1 MTAKNLIAPVA
12 LMLVVGLGVAPRAA
26 LADQG
31 RGNGNGDGRGGE
43 KAERAR
49 EKAEDRGD
57 EKARR
62 DDVVVIDREGH
73 RRVVRDYYASNAL
86 PPGLAKRQSLPPGL
100 QKQLRERGTLPPGLQ
115 KQLTPVPPALGGRLP
130 DVPAYYT
137 RYFAGRDLLVVD
149 RRTNRIVSIIP
160 DVIP

>member
-1 MTAKNLIAPVA
+1 MVTTRNRLAAVT
-12 LMLVVGLGVAPRAA
+12 LMLVLGLIVVPRAA

-31 RGNGNGDGRGGE
+31 RGNGNGRGGE

-49 EKAEDRGD
+49 EKADDRGD

-62 DDVVVIDREGH
+62 HDAVIIDRDGH
-73 RRVVRDYYASNAL
+73 RRVIREYYTSNAL

-100 QKQLRERGTLPPGLQ
+100 QNQLRERGTLPPGLQ
-115 KQLTPVPPALGGRLP
+115 QQLTPVPPVLGSRLP
-130 DVPAYYT
+130 GVPAYYT

-149 RRTNRIVSIIP
+149 TRTNRIVSIIP

>member
-1 MTAKNLIAPVA
+1 MTTRNRLAAVT
-12 LMLVVGLGVAPRAA
+12 LMLVLGLVVAPRAT
-26 LADQG
+26 LADQE
-31 RGNGNGDGRGGE
+31 RGNGNGRGGE

-49 EKAEDRGD
+49 EKADDRGD

-73 RRVVRDYYASNAL
+73 RRVVREYYTSNAL

-115 KQLTPVPPALGGRLP
+115 QQLTLVPPALGGRLP
-130 DVPAYYT
+130 GVPAYYT

-149 RRTNRIVSIIP
+149 TRTNRIVSIIP

>member
-1 MTAKNLIAPVA
+1 MTAKNLVSPVA
-12 LMLVVGLGVAPRAA
+12 LMLVLGLGVPPHPA

-31 RGNGNGDGRGGE
+31 RGNGKGRGGE

-57 EKARR
+57 KQGRR

-73 RRVVRDYYASNAL
+73 RRIVRDYYTTNAL

-115 KQLTPVPPALGGRLP
+115 ERLTPVPPALGGRLP
-130 DVPAYYT
+130 AVPAYYT
-137 RYFAGRDLLVVD
+137 RYFAGRDLLIVD
-149 RRTNRIVSIIP
+149 TRTNRVVSIVP

>member
-1 MTAKNLIAPVA
+1 MTTTRNRLGAVT
-12 LMLVVGLGVAPRAA
+12 LMLVLGIVVAPHVA
-26 LADQG
+26 LADQE
-31 RGNGNGDGRGGE
+31 RGNGNGRGRE

-49 EKAEDRGD
+49 EKADDRGD

-73 RRVVRDYYASNAL
+73 RRVAREYYTSNAL

-115 KQLTPVPPALGGRLP
+115 QQLTPVPPALGGRLP
-130 DVPAYYT
+130 RVPAYYT
-137 RYFAGRDLLVVD
+137 RYFAGRELLVVD
-149 RRTNRIVSIIP
+149 TRTNRIVSIIP

>member
-1 MTAKNLIAPVA
+1 
-12 LMLVVGLGVAPRAA
+12 MLVLGFVVAPRAA
-26 LADQG
+26 LADQE
-31 RGNGNGDGRGGE
+31 RGNGNGRGRE
-43 KAERAR
+43 KGERAR
-49 EKAEDRGD
+49 EKADDRGD

-62 DDVVVIDREGH
+62 DDVVVIDRDGH
-73 RRVVRDYYASNAL
+73 RRVVREYYASNAL

-115 KQLTPVPPALGGRLP
+115 QQLTPVPPALGGRLP
-130 DVPAYYT
+130 RVPAYYT

-149 RRTNRIVSIIP
+149 TRTNRIVSIIP

>member
-1 MTAKNLIAPVA
+1 MTTRNRLGAVT
-12 LMLVVGLGVAPRAA
+12 LMLVLGFVVAPRAA

-31 RGNGNGDGRGGE
+31 RGNENGRGRE

-49 EKAEDRGD
+49 EKADDRGD

-62 DDVVVIDREGH
+62 DDVVVIDRDGH
-73 RRVVRDYYASNAL
+73 RRVVREYYTSNAL

-115 KQLTPVPPALGGRLP
+115 QQLTPVPPALGARLP
-130 DVPAYYT
+130 GVPAYYT
-137 RYFAGRDLLVVD
+137 RYFAGRDLLVID
-149 RRTNRIVSIIP
+149 TRTNRIVSIIP

>member
-1 MTAKNLIAPVA
+1 MTTRNRLAAVT
-12 LMLVVGLGVAPRAA
+12 LMLVLGFVVAPRAA
-26 LADQG
+26 LADQE
-31 RGNGNGDGRGGE
+31 RGNGNRRGRE

-49 EKAEDRGD
+49 EKADDRGD

-73 RRVVRDYYASNAL
+73 RRVVREYYTSNAL

-115 KQLTPVPPALGGRLP
+115 QQLTPVPPALGSRLP
-130 DVPAYYT
+130 RVPAYYT

-149 RRTNRIVSIIP
+149 TRTSRIVSIIP

>member
-1 MTAKNLIAPVA
+1 MTTTRNRLGAVT
-12 LMLVVGLGVAPRAA
+12 LMLVLGIVVAPHVA
-26 LADQG
+26 LADQE
-31 RGNGNGDGRGGE
+31 RGNGNGRGRE

-49 EKAEDRGD
+49 EKADDWGD

-62 DDVVVIDREGH
+62 DDVVVIDRDGH
-73 RRVVRDYYASNAL
+73 RRVVREYYASNAL

-115 KQLTPVPPALGGRLP
+115 QQLTPVPPALGGRLP
-130 DVPAYYT
+130 RVPAYYT
-137 RYFAGRDLLVVD
+137 RYFAGRELLVVD
-149 RRTNRIVSIIP
+149 TRTNRIVSIIP